1 MTGTVPVMIHSD
13 ARQTIDEAA
22 RRAAPLEAGGLL
34 LGWWDNEIVI
44 VRSAVEVVDPAA
56 SGTSWIRRENL
67 AQRVLDRAI
76 ATLGHPWMGY
86 VGDWH
91 SHPAGGGPSVQDL
104 QSIRKASRAYPQPLL
119 LIVHRCGGFL
129 DIRAAR
135 RGRSQTAVEVTAGSG
150 SVKRTAL
157 SHIRW

>member
-1 MTGTVPVMIHSD
+1 MTGPVPVVIHSD
-13 ARQTIDEAA
+13 ARQTISEAA
-22 RRAAPLEAGGLL
+22 GRAAPLEAGGLL
-34 LGWWDNEIVI
+34 LGWWDSDRVI

-67 AQRVLDRAI
+67 AQQALDRAI

-91 SHPAGGGPSVQDL
+91 SHPAPCEASAQDL
-104 QSIRKASRAYPQPLL
+104 KSIRSASRAYPQPLL
-119 LIVHRCGGFL
+119 LIVHSSGGVL

-135 RGRSQTAVEVTAGSG
+135 RGRSQTVLEVTA
-150 SVKRTAL
+150 
-157 SHIRW
+157 